1 MIYKIVYIYIDR
13 WWSYQ
18 TFRTFIE
25 PLSNVFWQQII
36 SFFHL
41 DNYSNALKIGSYA
54 IKVKKVSCTEI
65 KAIFNCWW
73 RFISL
78 QHDIIIYFSFFIAS
92 NKFYQLRRLISRK
105 LMTTLIYR
113 KKMPIVYKIIVAQ
126 NSIVKDWLSIDE
138 QRSFYIVCD
147 FFNDVHCCSR
157 SRRKRKKRLQ
167 RSSLTYLIWT
177 LSLDQQAWKDYW

>member
-1 MIYKIVYIYIDR
+1 MISKIVYVYIDR

-25 PLSNVFWQQII
+25 PLSYVFWQQIK
-36 SFFHL
+36 SFFPL
-41 DNYSNALKIGSYA
+41 DKYCDASKIGSYA
-54 IKVKKVSCTEI
+54 IKVKKLSCTEI

-73 RFISL
+73 HFISL

-113 KKMPIVYKIIVAQ
+113 KKMPIVYKVIDAQ
-126 NSIVKDWLSIDE
+126 NSIMKDWLSIDE

-147 FFNDVHCCSR
+147 FINDVYCW
-157 SRRKRKKRLQ
+157 SRRRRKLKKRLQ
-167 RSSLTYLIWT
+167 RSPLTYLIWT
-177 LSLDQQAWKDYW
+177 LSLDQQA